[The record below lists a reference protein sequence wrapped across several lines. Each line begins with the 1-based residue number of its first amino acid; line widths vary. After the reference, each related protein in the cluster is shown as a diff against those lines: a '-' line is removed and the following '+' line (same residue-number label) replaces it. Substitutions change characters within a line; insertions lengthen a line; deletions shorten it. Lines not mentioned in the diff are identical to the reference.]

1 MQAEEPRRALSGGAR
16 DKNPFVDGDQ
26 GSRSQMVGN
35 LEELRARGQGV
46 IDSLSSIQLKT
57 LLEVQKRL
65 SALNGRRQ
73 RAFRVPS
80 PDLAARFLVS
90 DFLGTDQAQ
99 TSGSVRIDSA
109 SATLRERAESGQINI
124 KSTRFSTS
132 SGTIQKAGDLYQVT
146 NDSNLSP
153 PVGTFDLE
161 LDPPLNPSLLSF
173 DVVSTPSTP
182 EVSVGVSGNGVTFS
196 PAASLALNGYR
207 INAWLVP
214 ATVRFV
220 RLARTGTQEAFQHG
234 LNPGCSPSTGVLS
247 PDNSAA
253 ARVPAKRPGG
263 APDAVGAM
271 VEGWRREGR
280 IVPSVQD

>member
-1 MQAEEPRRALSGGAR
+1 MESLM
-16 DKNPFVDGDQ
+16 DGDQ

-46 IDSLSSIQLKT
+46 IESLSSIQMET

-90 DFLGTDQAQ
+90 DFLGTDQAK
-99 TSGSVRIDSA
+99 TTGSVRIDSA

-124 KSTRFSTS
+124 KGTRFSTS
-132 SGTIQKAGDLYQVT
+132 WGTIQKAGGLYQVT

-161 LDPPLNPSLLSF
+161 LDPPLNLSLRRGVQAAQQVSPG
-173 DVVSTPSTP
+173 DV
-182 EVSVGVSGNGVTFS
+182 
-196 PAASLALNGYR
+196 
-207 INAWLVP
+207 
-214 ATVRFV
+214 
-220 RLARTGTQEAFQHG
+220 
-234 LNPGCSPSTGVLS
+234 
-247 PDNSAA
+247 
-253 ARVPAKRPGG
+253 
-263 APDAVGAM
+263 
-271 VEGWRREGR
+271 
-280 IVPSVQD
+280 

>member
-1 MQAEEPRRALSGGAR
+1 
-16 DKNPFVDGDQ
+16 
-26 GSRSQMVGN
+26 MVGN
-35 LEELRARGQGV
+35 LEELRARGQEV
-46 IDSLSSIQLKT
+46 IESLSSIQLET

-99 TSGSVRIDSA
+99 TTGSVRIDSA
-109 SATLRERAESGQINI
+109 SATLRERAESGRINI

-161 LDPPLNPSLLSF
+161 LDPPLNLSLLSF

-182 EVSVGVSGNGVTFS
+182 EISVGVSENGVTFS
-196 PAASLALNGYR
+196 PASQPRPERL
-207 INAWLVP
+207 P
-214 ATVRFV
+214 HQ
-220 RLARTGTQEAFQHG
+220 RLAGPRHG
-234 LNPGCSPSTGVLS
+234 ALRAPGGQGCVAVRIKPGPSPSTACYLPS
-247 PDNSAA
+247 RSAA
-253 ARVPAKRPGG
+253 VLALAQRPTG
-263 APDAVGAM
+263 APDAAEAG
-271 VEGWRREGR
+271 VEGWRRKAGKGLSRPEKAWSRRETRTARTGVR
-280 IVPSVQD
+280 RV

>member
-1 MQAEEPRRALSGGAR
+1 M
-16 DKNPFVDGDQ
+16 
-26 GSRSQMVGN
+26 
-35 LEELRARGQGV
+35 
-46 IDSLSSIQLKT
+46 
-57 LLEVQKRL
+57 
-65 SALNGRRQ
+65 
-73 RAFRVPS
+73 
-80 PDLAARFLVS
+80 S

-99 TSGSVRIDSA
+99 TTGSVRIDSA

-161 LDPPLNPSLLSF
+161 LDPPLHLSLLSF

-182 EVSVGVSGNGVTFS
+182 EVSVGVSENGVTFS
-196 PAASLALNGYR
+196 PASSLALNGYR

-220 RLARTGTQEAFQHG
+220 RLAVRCVPVRMR
-234 LNPGCSPSTGVLS
+234 PGPSPSTCPLS
-247 PDNSAA
+247 PSRSAA
-253 ARVPAKRPGG
+253 VLALAQRPTG
-263 APDAVGAM
+263 APDAAEAG
-271 VEGWRREGR
+271 VEGWRRKAGKGLSRPEKAWSRREKRTAPEPGRVEG
-280 IVPSVQD
+280 

>member
-1 MQAEEPRRALSGGAR
+1 
-16 DKNPFVDGDQ
+16 
-26 GSRSQMVGN
+26 MVGN
-35 LEELRARGQGV
+35 LEELRTRGQGV
-46 IDSLSSIQLKT
+46 IESLSSIQLET

-90 DFLGTDQAQ
+90 DFLGTDQAK
-99 TSGSVRIDSA
+99 TTGSVRIDSA
-109 SATLRERAESGQINI
+109 SATLRERAESGQINL
-124 KSTRFSTS
+124 KATRFSTS

-161 LDPPLNPSLLSF
+161 LDPPLNLSLLSF

-182 EVSVGVSGNGVTFS
+182 EVSIGVSENGVTFS
-196 PAASLALNGYR
+196 PASSLALNGYR

-214 ATVRFV
+214 ATVRLAV
-220 RLARTGTQEAFQHG
+220 SAYRYAGGVLARPKTKCLAIHMPLVTWLFRCRQGPRQ
-234 LNPGCSPSTGVLS
+234 
-247 PDNSAA
+247 A
-253 ARVPAKRPGG
+253 ARRPSRCGRDGGRGLAAGRPERADRAGGTGIEEKCVPRGWSRAPGARSAEGEG
-263 APDAVGAM
+263 AYRG
-271 VEGWRREGR
+271 
-280 IVPSVQD
+280 

>member
-1 MQAEEPRRALSGGAR
+1 MESLM
-16 DKNPFVDGDQ
+16 DGDQ

-46 IDSLSSIQLKT
+46 IESLASIQMET

-90 DFLGTDQAQ
+90 DFLGTDQAK
-99 TSGSVRIDSA
+99 TTGSVRIDSA

-153 PVGTFDLE
+153 PWG
-161 LDPPLNPSLLSF
+161 PSISS
-173 DVVSTPSTP
+173 STRPSISPSCPSTWCP
-182 EVSVGVSGNGVTFS
+182 RPPPRRSRSGC
-196 PAASLALNGYR
+196 R
-207 INAWLVP
+207 
-214 ATVRFV
+214 
-220 RLARTGTQEAFQHG
+220 RTG
-234 LNPGCSPSTGVLS
+234 
-247 PDNSAA
+247 
-253 ARVPAKRPGG
+253 
-263 APDAVGAM
+263 
-271 VEGWRREGR
+271 
-280 IVPSVQD
+280 